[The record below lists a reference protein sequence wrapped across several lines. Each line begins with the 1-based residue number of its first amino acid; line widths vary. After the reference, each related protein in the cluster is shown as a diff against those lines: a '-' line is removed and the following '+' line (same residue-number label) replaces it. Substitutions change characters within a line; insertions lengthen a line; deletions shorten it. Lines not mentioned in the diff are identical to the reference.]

1 MKTFATIIFALT
13 LGAVFAGPATNTATN
28 TVVKTGAPAKPA
40 LASPPRAVFTQ
51 PSSVRDG
58 RDPFFPESTRPFEA
72 LAAAAPRAGIEITS
86 LVVKGFSKVHGRPM
100 VIINNHSFM
109 VGDEGDVLVAGGR
122 AHLRCAEIRSDTVV
136 VEVNGA
142 RHEIHY

>member
-1 MKTFATIIFALT
+1 MKTYATIIFALT
-13 LGAVFAGPATNTATN
+13 LGAVFAGPATKTAA
-28 TVVKTGAPAKPA
+28 KTGAPAKPA
-40 LASPPRAVFTQ
+40 LAPPPRAVFTQ

-72 LAAAAPRAGIEITS
+72 LAAAAPRVGIEITS
-86 LVVKGFSKVHGRPM
+86 LAVKGFSIVRGRPM

-109 VGDEGDVLVAGGR
+109 VGDEGDVLVAGGRR